1 MGVYGGVGLAVTTV
15 YAPAHLDTVGVGHDR
30 RRGARSVGHSH
41 IVQFVHSMV
50 SYHFLN
56 GVTLY
61 QNMSIFQFTYNIY
74 VIALSL

>member
-15 YAPAHLDTVGVGHDR
+15 YAPAHLDAVGVGHDR

-56 GVTLY
+56 
-61 QNMSIFQFTYNIY
+61 
-74 VIALSL
+74 AK